1 MNSENDVSINNLS
14 INNLSINFII
24 EKLSQINKSNLK
36 GFDSQKKTSPLVNEL
51 PFRSLNPDN
60 DAKHSSVLL
69 ILTENESKFNV
80 LFTLRSADLI
90 NHKGQISFPGGRV
103 EENETYLE
111 TALRE
116 TEEEIGLNRENL
128 QMLFELSTLYV
139 QPSNS
144 IIHPYVAFLPKKVD
158 FLINPTEVE
167 EVFQIEVDFFRQ
179 KDNFHIENWKFG
191 NENVLVP
198 NWKIHPKQ
206 VLWGATAMILSE
218 FLDIYEDCVNFD
230 N

>member
-1 MNSENDVSINNLS
+1 MNSENKVSTNNLF
-14 INNLSINFII
+14 INFIL
-24 EKLSQINKSNLK
+24 EKLSQITTNDLK
-36 GFDSQKKTSPLVNEL
+36 GFDAQKKASPLVNGL
-51 PFRSLNPDN
+51 PFRRFKPDKN
-60 DAKHSSVLL
+60 AKHSSVLL

-80 LFTLRSADLI
+80 LFTLRSADLL

-103 EENETYLE
+103 EDNETYLE

-116 TEEEIGLNRENL
+116 TEEEIGVNRENL
-128 QMLFELSTLYV
+128 QILFALSTLYV

-144 IIHPYVAFLPKKVD
+144 IIHPFAAFLSKKVD

-167 EVFQIEVDFFRQ
+167 EVFQIEIDFFRQ

-218 FLDIYEDCVNFD
+218 FLDIYEDCVNFVI
-230 N
+230 